1 MTATYIH
8 VNVLFWVFFLSIIC
22 YMYMYMFIW
31 FYIDRLLSVLF
42 KTNVKT
48 NMLEPVQRYRLSVR
62 HELILSKGTLWF
74 PQRNCFQTVNFTGNI
89 ILRYRGN
96 SRQTSWR
103 EVRRVIDLYPP
114 SSVCPSPPPPRAA
127 TCLSTAAWWLS
138 HVVRMKSKAIKR
150 SRGLFE
156 HLFFCLN
163 TSGQMTTA
171 LLTNNFQGRHSIGP

>member
-1 MTATYIH
+1 MTATYMH
-8 VNVLFWVFFLSIIC
+8 VNVLFWGFFLSIIC

-114 SSVCPSPPPPRAA
+114 SSVCPPPPPS
-127 TCLSTAAWWLS
+127 CNMSL
-138 HVVRMKSKAIKR
+138 H
-150 SRGLFE
+150 SRLMAFPRGQDEIQSYQEIAGIVWASFLLFK
-156 HLFFCLN
+156 H
-163 TSGQMTTA
+163 QR
-171 LLTNNFQGRHSIGP
+171 TNDNRFANK